1 MTVSSTTNRVSS
13 VGNGV
18 TTAFSFPY
26 PYRASTDLTVIVR
39 TIATGAESVKSTPT
53 DYTWSGVA
61 DSGTGGYSSATIT
74 FVTAPTSAQEVH
86 IIRNVPAV
94 QTVDLTSGG
103 TIVPATLEGGLDK
116 IYQAQQYAADALDR
130 VMRAKRTDPA
140 LSELPSAISRANKV
154 LGFDSNGQPTV
165 STNTLSQIESAS
177 LSANSVTNTLLADM
191 AQATVKGRAS
201 GAGTGDPTDLTGT
214 QVVAILPNFTGA
226 TPSVAGAAGIV
237 PQPAAGDDG
246 KYLRGDGVWAVVA
259 GGSGGGAPSDADYLV
274 RTANGSLSAER
285 VVTDTARVSWDWGTA
300 GQAKADI
307 VANSIGNT
315 YFRQSAALSLVG
327 RSANSTGNVADIS
340 ATAGTGYPLVE
351 SGSTLAF
358 GQLQTAGIAD
368 DAVTYAK
375 LQNVSAQYRILG
387 RTTAGAGNAEE
398 ITTSANM
405 VSLLG
410 SADYSA
416 ARTNLSLVVGTN
428 VQAWDANLD
437 QIAALTPTKG
447 NIIVGDGSSWT
458 SLTVGTDGWLL
469 TADSTQTAG
478 MKWAAGS
485 GGSGAPTTV
494 DYLVRTA
501 DAGLS
506 AERVVTDT
514 STISW
519 DWATGGQAKANI
531 VANSVGNTSLR
542 TGGALSVIGRSANS
556 TGNVADISA
565 TAASGAVLRESGS
578 TIGFGTIAT
587 AGIADDAVTYAKI
600 QNVSAQYRLLGRQTA
615 LAGDVEEITSS
626 ADIFSFLGSSTYANA
641 RTNLGVKIGQDV
653 QAWDT
658 NLDQLAALATTKG
671 NIIVSTGATWD
682 VLAVGTDGQA
692 LLADSTQAT
701 GLRWGSGGGGGGGA
715 PTTSRYVLVA
725 GAADTDL
732 SNERYL
738 TSGNGIAFTDAG
750 AGLNVT
756 ANLSMSGLTGLTVH
770 TGSLELFASNS
781 GAIAKITTENLIGGG
796 VTLGNAPANNDLLPL
811 FDVSAATGSKAGTV
825 TLEQLLRG
833 VKNLTTDSIPD
844 PSVDYVLSYD
854 ASADAAKAVPMQN
867 VRALETYVFQ
877 IQGETVQ
884 SGIAI
889 ATTAQCKASLYFPS
903 GFRITD
909 VRAACSLNSSSS
921 TLTTDVRIG
930 VSEASSASVGM
941 TGGTSCLSTSCTM
954 SGGAI
959 ISTAPT
965 INTGANTVTGGQIVG
980 IFCSASTAI
989 TTTTTN
995 VLGWKVYVTGYRYG
1009 S

>member
-13 VGNGV
+13 TGNGA

-26 PYRASTDLTVIVR
+26 PYRASTDLVVIVR

-74 FVTAPTSAQEVH
+74 FGTAPTSAQEVH

-116 IYQAQQYAADALDR
+116 IYEAQQYAADALDR
-130 VMRAKRTDPA
+130 VMRAKRTDAA
-140 LSELPSAISRANKV
+140 LSELPSSITRANKV
-154 LGFDSNGQPTV
+154 LAFDSSGQPTV
-165 STNTLSQIESAS
+165 STNTLSAIESAS

-226 TPSVAGAAGIV
+226 TASVSGAAGLV
-237 PQPAAGDDG
+237 PQPVAGDEG
-246 KYLRGDGVWAVVA
+246 KWLRGDGVWAA
-259 GGSGGGAPSDADYLV
+259 GGGGGGGGAPTDADFLV

-307 VANSIGNT
+307 VTNSIGNT
-315 YFRQSAALSLVG
+315 YIRQSAALSLVG

-351 SGSTLAF
+351 TGSTLAF

-410 SADYSA
+410 SADYAA
-416 ARTNLSLVVGTN
+416 ARTNLSLTVGTN

-437 QIAALTPTKG
+437 QIAALGVTKG
-447 NIIVGDGSSWT
+447 NILVADGSAWT
-458 SLTVGTDGWLL
+458 ALAVGTDGFLL

-478 MKWAAGS
+478 IKWAAGS
-485 GGSGAPTTV
+485 GGGGAPTTV

-514 STISW
+514 TTISW
-519 DWATGGQAKANI
+519 DWGTAGQGKANI

-542 TGGALSVIGRSANS
+542 QGTALTVIGRSANS

-578 TIGFGTIAT
+578 TLGFGTIAT
-587 AGIADDAVTYAKI
+587 AGIADAAVTYAKI
-600 QNVSAQYRLLGRQTA
+600 QDVSAQYRLLGRQTA
-615 LAGDVEEITSS
+615 LAGDVEEVTSS
-626 ADIFSFLGSSTYANA
+626 ANMFSLLGSADYATA
-641 RTNLGVKIGQDV
+641 RTNLGLAIGTNV

-658 NLDQLAALATTKG
+658 NLDQIAALATTKG
-671 NIIVSTGATWD
+671 NLIAASGATWAA
-682 VLAVGTDGQA
+682 LAIGTDGQV
-692 LLADSTQAT
+692 LTADSTQAT
-701 GLRWGSGGGGGGGA
+701 GMKWATGGGGGGGA
-715 PTTSRYVLVA
+715 PTTSRYVLVG

-732 SNERYL
+732 TAERYL
-738 TSGNGIAFTDAG
+738 TAGSGITFTDAG
-750 AGLNVT
+750 AGGNIT
-756 ANLSMSGLTGLTVH
+756 AAINFSGLTGKTTVSDDYFAMYSSDTITYKVRTEDIFGGGTALSAAPATNDRLPLYDTSAAAGAKAKSLTV
-770 TGSLELFASNS
+770 E
-781 GAIAKITTENLIGGG
+781 E
-796 VTLGNAPANNDLLPL
+796 
-811 FDVSAATGSKAGTV
+811 
-825 TLEQLLRG
+825 LLRG
-833 VKNLTTDSIPD
+833 VTSLTEDSTPD
-844 PSVDYVLSYD
+844 GAADYVLTFD
-854 ASADAAKAVPMQN
+854 NSANSAKKVLLQN
-867 VRALETYVFQ
+867 VRVFETFVFQ
-877 IQGETVQ
+877 IQAESAQ
-884 SGIAI
+884 SGVAI
-889 ATTAQCKASLYFPS
+889 ATTLAAKQQMLFPF
-903 GFRITD
+903 GFVITG
-909 VRAACSLNSSSS
+909 VSSSCNLNTS
-921 TLTTDVRIG
+921 SFTLSSDVRINCTEATTVNSG
-930 VSEASSASVGM
+930 VQ
-941 TGGTSCLSTSCTM
+941 GGTSCLTVLSTM
-954 SGGAI
+954 SSGGVVGTNA
-959 ISTAPT
+959 T
-965 INTGANTVTGGQIVG
+965 INTSANTVTAGQLVG
-980 IFCSASTAI
+980 IFCSSTTSIATN
-989 TTTTTN
+989 TTT
-995 VLGWKVYVTGYRYG
+995 VIGWKVYVTGYRT

>member
-1 MTVSSTTNRVSS
+1 
-13 VGNGV
+13 
-18 TTAFSFPY
+18 
-26 PYRASTDLTVIVR
+26 
-39 TIATGAESVKSTPT
+39 
-53 DYTWSGVA
+53 
-61 DSGTGGYSSATIT
+61 
-74 FVTAPTSAQEVH
+74 VTAPTSAQEVH

-116 IYQAQQYAADALDR
+116 IYEAQQYAADALDR
-130 VMRAKRTDPA
+130 VMRAKRTDAA
-140 LSELPSAISRANKV
+140 LSELPSSITRANKV
-154 LGFDSNGQPTV
+154 LAFDSSGQPTV

-214 QVVAILPNFTGA
+214 QVVAILPSFTGA

-315 YFRQSAALSLVG
+315 YLRQSAALSLVG

-410 SADYSA
+410 SADYAA
-416 ARTNLSLVVGTN
+416 ARTNLSLTVGTN
-428 VQAWDANLD
+428 VQAWDTNLD

-485 GGSGAPTTV
+485 GGGGAPTTV

-542 TGGALSVIGRSANS
+542 QGTALTVIGRSANS

-615 LAGDVEEITSS
+615 LAGDVE
-626 ADIFSFLGSSTYANA
+626 
-641 RTNLGVKIGQDV
+641 
-653 QAWDT
+653 
-658 NLDQLAALATTKG
+658 
-671 NIIVSTGATWD
+671 
-682 VLAVGTDGQA
+682 
-692 LLADSTQAT
+692 
-701 GLRWGSGGGGGGGA
+701 
-715 PTTSRYVLVA
+715 
-725 GAADTDL
+725 
-732 SNERYL
+732 
-738 TSGNGIAFTDAG
+738 
-750 AGLNVT
+750 
-756 ANLSMSGLTGLTVH
+756 
-770 TGSLELFASNS
+770 
-781 GAIAKITTENLIGGG
+781 
-796 VTLGNAPANNDLLPL
+796 
-811 FDVSAATGSKAGTV
+811 
-825 TLEQLLRG
+825 
-833 VKNLTTDSIPD
+833 
-844 PSVDYVLSYD
+844 
-854 ASADAAKAVPMQN
+854 
-867 VRALETYVFQ
+867 
-877 IQGETVQ
+877 
-884 SGIAI
+884 
-889 ATTAQCKASLYFPS
+889 
-903 GFRITD
+903 
-909 VRAACSLNSSSS
+909 
-921 TLTTDVRIG
+921 
-930 VSEASSASVGM
+930 
-941 TGGTSCLSTSCTM
+941 
-954 SGGAI
+954 
-959 ISTAPT
+959 
-965 INTGANTVTGGQIVG
+965 
-980 IFCSASTAI
+980 
-989 TTTTTN
+989 
-995 VLGWKVYVTGYRYG
+995 
-1009 S
+1009 